1 MKPLRAFLIVVGF
14 VLTTPFTHPVGS
26 VGAAEAPTGFDNL
39 TNGFIPQ
46 DGLPCLAVTFACA
59 KLVFEDRVQIA
70 NGLGPVY
77 DAQSCAEC
85 HQNPVTGGISQINT
99 LKAGHFD
106 RVTRIFIP
114 HPGGIDIQARATD
127 PLIQERVLPGNEVQT
142 FRTSLNL
149 LGDGFVEAIDDATL
163 LGIQASQPLD
173 MRGDAIMVTVNET
186 GVTRVGR
193 FGWKDQGASL
203 ITFTA
208 SAYRSTM
215 GVTSPLFFTELTSN
229 GNSVGPGGLCG
240 VDPCPGFSAVAE
252 DTGGVLGLPNCTAHD
267 PAGTGCGK
275 FVEAFVQFIRATKA
289 PPRGP
294 CDADCMAGDALFDA
308 IGCNVCHVRTI
319 TTAPPGTPI
328 NVGGMPTVPA
338 ALGNQTIHPFSD
350 FLLHDVGT
358 GDGIVQDSA
367 PQSTRNKLRTPPLW
381 GVRTRNRLM
390 HDGKSLTFKDAIR
403 RHKRQA
409 APARRAFLGLDAAER
424 GQLIKFLESL

>member
-1 MKPLRAFLIVVGF
+1 MKSLRAFLVVMVGF
-14 VLTTPFTHPVGS
+14 VLTMPFTYPVGS
-26 VGAAEAPTGFDNL
+26 VGAAEAPTGYDNL

-46 DGLPCLAVTFACA
+46 DGSPCLAATFIAATFTCA
-59 KLVFEDRVQIA
+59 KLVFEGRVQIA
-70 NGLGPVY
+70 NGLGSVY

-85 HQNPVTGGISQINT
+85 HQNPVTGGISQITT

-106 RVTRIFIP
+106 RVTGTFIA
-114 HPGGIDIQARATD
+114 HPGDSDIQARATD
-127 PLIQERVLPGNEVQT
+127 PLIQERVLPGNEVRT

-163 LGIQASQPLD
+163 LDIQASQPLR

-186 GVTRVGR
+186 GATRVGR

-203 ITFTA
+203 ITFVA

-215 GVTSPLFFTELTSN
+215 GVTSPLAPTELTSN
-229 GNSVGPGGLCG
+229 GNPVAGF
-240 VDPCPGFSAVAE
+240 PGFNNGVPE
-252 DTGGVLGLPNCTAHD
+252 DSGGVLGLPNCTAHD

-275 FVEAFVQFIRATKA
+275 FVEAFTQFIRATKA

-294 CDADCMAGDALFDA
+294 CDADCVAGDALFDA

-358 GDGIVQDSA
+358 GDGIVQDPA

-390 HDGKSLTFKDAIR
+390 HDGKSLTFEDAIR

-409 APARRAFLGLDAAER
+409 ASARRGFLGLDAAEQS
-424 GQLIKFLESL
+424 QLIKFLESL